1 MKRLLV
7 LGAGPFQLRGICKA
21 KELGHEVITLDY
33 LPDNIGHKYSDD
45 CVICSTTDREGV
57 LKAAI
62 ELSVDG
68 ICTFSSDVAIPTVGY
83 VCETLSLP
91 GVSTK
96 VAETMATKDRFRAFL
111 AKAGLNHPCFT
122 SGIMLDD
129 ILSDIHR
136 LRPPVLFKPI
146 DTSGSRGVIRVDNF
160 TEDAIEHAFNY
171 ARSFS
176 RSGCVCVEEF
186 LNGIEV
192 GGDGILIDGRL
203 AFVSITH
210 KHLNGYVVTGHSLPT
225 NINETEQNNV
235 IKQLDDCCRA
245 LGYHNGPLNFD
256 VIVGADRVTVLEMSA
271 RNGGN
276 GLAAVIQRSTGV
288 DVEQAAINIAL
299 GMKPELTAYE
309 RSRGSGSLIFGHPK
323 AGVLRH
329 ISSKKFIMAEV
340 PEVFELYLVVEP
352 GGSVAPFE
360 HNGNML
366 GFALFDCIDS
376 NAYNDTKQKILDN
389 LSIVVK

>member
-21 KELGHEVITLDY
+21 KELGYEVITLDY

-57 LKAAI
+57 LKAAM

-83 VCETLSLP
+83 VSETLCLS
-91 GVSTK
+91 GVSAK
-96 VAETMATKDRFRAFL
+96 AAETMAAKDRFRAFL
-111 AKAGLNHPCFT
+111 AKAGLNHPRFI
-122 SGIMLDD
+122 SGTMLDG
-129 ILSDIHR
+129 ILSDIGR
-136 LRPPVLFKPI
+136 LRSPLLFKPI
-146 DTSGSRGVIRVDNF
+146 DTSGSRGVIRVDNL
-160 TEDAIEHAFNY
+160 TEDTIEHAFNY

-225 NINETEQNNV
+225 NINGTEQAHV
-235 IKQLDDCCRA
+235 IKQLEDCCHA
-245 LGYHNGPLNFD
+245 LGYNNGPLNFD
-256 VIVGADRVTVLEMSA
+256 VIVGVDRVTVLEMSA

-276 GLAAVIQRSTGV
+276 GLPAVIQRSTGV
-288 DVEQAAINIAL
+288 DVEQAAINMAL
-299 GMKPELTAYE
+299 GMKPDLVVYE
-309 RSRGSGSLIFGHPK
+309 KTRGSGSLVFGYPE

-329 ISSKKFIMAEV
+329 ISSRNFIMAEI
-340 PEVFELYLVVEP
+340 PEVYDLYLTVEP
-352 GGSVAPFE
+352 GGVVAPFE

-366 GFALFDCIDS
+366 GYALFDCADS
-376 NAYNDTKQKILDN
+376 KAYNETAQRILDA

>member
-7 LGAGPFQLRGICKA
+7 LGAGPFQLGGICKA

-33 LPDNIGHKYSDD
+33 LPENIGHKYSDD

-57 LKAAI
+57 LKAAM

-83 VCETLSLP
+83 VCETLCLP
-91 GVSTK
+91 GVSAK
-96 VAETMATKDRFRAFL
+96 VAETMAAKDRFRAFL
-111 AKAGLNHPCFT
+111 AKVGLNHPRFT
-122 SGIMLDD
+122 SGTMLDD
-129 ILSDIHR
+129 ILSNIDR

-160 TEDAIEHAFNY
+160 TEDTLEHAFNY

-186 LNGIEV
+186 LNGVEV
-192 GGDGILIDGRL
+192 GGDGVLIDGRL

-225 NINETEQNNV
+225 NINETEQV
-235 IKQLDDCCRA
+235 HVVKQLEDCCRA
-245 LGYHNGPLNFD
+245 LGYNNGPLNFD
-256 VIVGADRVTVLEMSA
+256 VIVGVDRVTVLEMSA

-276 GLAAVIQRSTGV
+276 GLPAVIQRSTGV
-288 DVEQAAINIAL
+288 DVEQAAINMAL
-299 GMKPELTAYE
+299 GMKPDLTVHGP
-309 RSRGSGSLIFGHPK
+309 SRGSGSLVFGHPE

-329 ISSKKFIMAEV
+329 ISSRNSIMAEV
-340 PEVFELYLVVEP
+340 PEVYDLYLTVEP
-352 GGSVAPFE
+352 GGLVSTFE

-366 GFALFDCIDS
+366 GYVLFDCTDPK
-376 NAYNDTKQKILDN
+376 AYNNIIQRILDT
-389 LSIVVK
+389 LSIEVK